1 MKINKVNIQKI
12 LIFLGLNLISLKFI
26 LIADDYI
33 FANLNLNNM
42 WEFILDN
49 KGTET
54 WSIKNGRYLGNTIGI
69 LLSMTYKLDYLKP
82 IRGIFMGSGIFILIL
97 LCSKLSD
104 LDIDKSF
111 IISTLLIL
119 IAPVSIYREVY
130 SWTSAYVNYL
140 VPSVLFLA
148 ILLILDNCI
157 NKKTKINYQDII
169 FIGLLGISC
178 QLFMENITIYIF
190 SFSLI
195 LLIISY
201 FKYKNILK
209 LTMTLCINSLIGM
222 VIMFSC
228 KGYRQIN
235 TDGYR
240 NINIGNITNIIN
252 SIIGN
257 GLAMIDFIIMDNFIL
272 VSLILIV
279 CLFIIKYN
287 TNKNKFFII
296 SISVSIIYMLFIN
309 FVFEIRGIDIN
320 QFPKMLR
327 IIKYFLNCIFSI
339 NIIGTLIYTI
349 FKFIEEKTLKNKLYF
364 YCISIGIV
372 SMPLII
378 IYPIATRCFFICYV
392 FLIIICMNLLSY
404 AIKYKIININGLSI
418 IPIILVTI
426 ILINKYYIF
435 NIINYQFKEII
446 SYTEEQMVNKNINT
460 IVVPDFKYKEYI
472 HIDITSFIGFLYY
485 HNTPNDIK
493 FKTIDRDKWE
503 EIANNK

>member
-42 WEFILDN
+42 WEFIFDN

-201 FKYKNILK
+201 FK
-209 LTMTLCINSLIGM
+209 
-222 VIMFSC
+222 
-228 KGYRQIN
+228 
-235 TDGYR
+235 
-240 NINIGNITNIIN
+240 
-252 SIIGN
+252 
-257 GLAMIDFIIMDNFIL
+257 
-272 VSLILIV
+272 
-279 CLFIIKYN
+279 
-287 TNKNKFFII
+287 
-296 SISVSIIYMLFIN
+296 
-309 FVFEIRGIDIN
+309 
-320 QFPKMLR
+320 
-327 IIKYFLNCIFSI
+327 
-339 NIIGTLIYTI
+339 
-349 FKFIEEKTLKNKLYF
+349 
-364 YCISIGIV
+364 
-372 SMPLII
+372 II
-378 IYPIATRCFFICYV
+378 IFFRP
-392 FLIIICMNLLSY
+392 FL
-404 AIKYKIININGLSI
+404 K
-418 IPIILVTI
+418 
-426 ILINKYYIF
+426 
-435 NIINYQFKEII
+435 
-446 SYTEEQMVNKNINT
+446 
-460 IVVPDFKYKEYI
+460 
-472 HIDITSFIGFLYY
+472 
-485 HNTPNDIK
+485 
-493 FKTIDRDKWE
+493 
-503 EIANNK
+503 

>member
-1 MKINKVNIQKI
+1 MKINKIKIQKI
-12 LIFLGLNLISLKFI
+12 LIFFMLNLISLKFI

-42 WEFILDN
+42 WEFIFN
-49 KGTET
+49 NQGTET
-54 WSIKNGRYLGNTIGI
+54 WCIKNGRYLGNTIGI
-69 LLSMTYKLDYLKP
+69 LLSMTYKLNYLNLIK
-82 IRGIFMGSGIFILIL
+82 GIFMGSGIFILIL

-104 LDIDKSF
+104 LDTDKSF
-111 IISTLLIL
+111 IISTVLIL
-119 IAPVSIYREVY
+119 LAPISIYREVY

-140 VPSVLFLA
+140 VPSVLFLI

-157 NKKTKINYQDII
+157 NKKAKINYQDII

-195 LLIISY
+195 LIIISF

-209 LTMTLCINSLIGM
+209 LTMALWINSLIGM

-257 GLAMIDFIIMDNFIL
+257 GLTMIDFIIMDNFIL
-272 VSLILIV
+272 ISLILIV

-296 SISVSIIYMLFIN
+296 SIFVSIIYMLFIN
-309 FVFEIRGIDIN
+309 FVFEIMGIDIN
-320 QFPKMLR
+320 QFPRILR

-339 NIIGTLIYTI
+339 NIISTLIYTI
-349 FKFIEEKTLKNKLYF
+349 FKFIEEKTLKKKLYF
-364 YCISIGIV
+364 YCISIVTV

-392 FLIIICMNLLSY
+392 FLTIICMKLISY
-404 AIKYKIININGLSI
+404 AIKYEIININGLRI

-426 ILINKYYIF
+426 ILTNKYYIF
-435 NIINYQFKEII
+435 NNIKQQFDEII
-446 SYTEEQMVNKNINT
+446 SYTEEQIADEHIDNVLL
-460 IVVPDFKYKEYI
+460 PEFKYQKYF
-472 HIDITSFIGFLYY
+472 HSDIAIFIGFLYY

-493 FKTIDRDKWE
+493 FKTIDRYKWE